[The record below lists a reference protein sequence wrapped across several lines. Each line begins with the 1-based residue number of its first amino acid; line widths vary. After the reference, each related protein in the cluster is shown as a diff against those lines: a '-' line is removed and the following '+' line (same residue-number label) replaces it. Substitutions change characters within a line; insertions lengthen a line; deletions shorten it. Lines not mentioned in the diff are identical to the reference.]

1 MIFRLE
7 TTLVMIAIGILQ
19 FHKAAETMMIL
30 ISLLTLSA
38 VHAEEDYLPM
48 VVVQEAQMVVA

>member
-1 MIFRLE
+1 
-7 TTLVMIAIGILQ
+7 VMIAIGILQ

-30 ISLLTLSA
+30 IFLLTLSA

>member
-1 MIFRLE
+1 M
-7 TTLVMIAIGILQ
+7 MIAIGILQ

-38 VHAEEDYLPM
+38 VHAEEDYLPIV

>member
-19 FHKAAETMMIL
+19 FHKAAEIMMIL

-38 VHAEEDYLPM
+38 VLAEEDYLPM